1 MVKPTVTEEPMSDVF
16 QRMGKETFAKAH
28 RNQSIKYETACT
40 LAQSI

>member
-28 RNQSIKYETACT
+28 RNQSINETACT